1 MNILIVDDEV
11 KMRRLLRLFLEGDG
25 FTCIE
30 AADGREAMELLSER
44 PDLVMLDIMMPGVD
58 GITLCRQIKA
68 LDAELPVVLLTA
80 RSDSETTIR
89 GLDAGAD
96 DYVTKPF
103 EGNVL
108 LARIR
113 AVLRRS
119 RVTNVN
125 YGQLRYEE
133 ASGRIL
139 YQEQE
144 VVMTPK
150 ATAILKLFL
159 QHPNR
164 LYNRMDLYDL
174 VWPYSSESDPR
185 TVDAHIRMIRDK
197 LGEAGFPIDDYLKT
211 VWGRGYRWSEE
222 RSDS

>member
-1 MNILIVDDEV
+1 MKILIVDDEM

-25 FTCIE
+25 YICIE
-30 AADGREAMELLSER
+30 AADGREAMERISER

-119 RVTNVN
+119 RVTNVD
-125 YGQLRYEE
+125 YGALRYDE

-144 VVMTPK
+144 IVLTPK

-211 VWGRGYRWSEE
+211 VWGRGYRWIEE

>member
-1 MNILIVDDEV
+1 MKILIVDDEV

-25 FTCIE
+25 YTCIE
-30 AADGREAMELLSER
+30 ATDGQEAMELISER
-44 PDLVMLDIMMPGVD
+44 PDLVMLDIMMPGID

-89 GLDAGAD
+89 GLDVGAD

-211 VWGRGYRWSEE
+211 VWGRGYRWTEE
-222 RSDS
+222 RPES

>member
-1 MNILIVDDEV
+1 MKILIVDDEV
-11 KMRRLLRLFLEGDG
+11 KMRRLLRLFLEDDG
-25 FTCIE
+25 YTCIE
-30 AADGREAMELLSER
+30 AADGQEAMELISER
-44 PDLVMLDIMMPGVD
+44 PDLVMLDIMMPGTD

-119 RVTNVN
+119 RMTNVS

-144 VVMTPK
+144 IVLTPK

-197 LGEAGFPIDDYLKT
+197 IGEAGFPIDDYLKT
-211 VWGRGYRWSEE
+211 VWGRGYRWTEE
-222 RSDS
+222 RPGT

>member
-1 MNILIVDDEV
+1 MKILIVDDEM

-25 FTCIE
+25 YTCLE
-30 AADGREAMELLSER
+30 ASDAAEALELIADR
-44 PDLVMLDIMMPGVD
+44 PDLVLLDIMMPDVD
-58 GITLCRQIKA
+58 GITLCRQLKKR
-68 LDAELPVVLLTA
+68 DAELPVVLLTA

-103 EGNVL
+103 DGNVL

-119 RVTNVN
+119 RITNVS
-125 YGQLRYEE
+125 YGPLRYDES
-133 ASGRIL
+133 SGRVL
-139 YQEQE
+139 YEEQE
-144 VVMTPK
+144 IV
-150 ATAILKLFL
+150 LE
-159 QHPNR
+159 HPNR

-211 VWGRGYRWSEE
+211 VWGRGYRWVEGRDPS
-222 RSDS
+222 

>member
-25 FTCIE
+25 YTCIE

-222 RSDS
+222 RADS

>member
-1 MNILIVDDEV
+1 MKILIVDDEM

-25 FTCIE
+25 YTCIE
-30 AADGREAMELLSER
+30 AADGREAMERISER

-119 RVTNVN
+119 RVTNVD
-125 YGQLRYEE
+125 YGALRYDE

-144 VVMTPK
+144 IVLTPK

-211 VWGRGYRWSEE
+211 VWGRGYRWIEE

>member
-1 MNILIVDDEV
+1 MKILIVDDEM
-11 KMRRLLRLFLEGDG
+11 KMRRLLRLFLESDG
-25 FTCIE
+25 YTCLE
-30 AADGREAMELLSER
+30 ASDAAEALELIADRPELVL
-44 PDLVMLDIMMPGVD
+44 LDIMMPDVD
-58 GITLCRQIKA
+58 GITLCRQLKKR
-68 LDAELPVVLLTA
+68 DAELPVVLLTA

-103 EGNVL
+103 DGNVL

-119 RVTNVN
+119 RVTNVS
-125 YGQLRYEE
+125 YGPLRYDES
-133 ASGRIL
+133 SGRVL
-139 YQEQE
+139 YEEQE
-144 VVMTPK
+144 IVLTPK

-159 QHPNR
+159 EHPNR

-211 VWGRGYRWSEE
+211 VWGRGYRWVEG
-222 RSDS
+222 RDVP

>member
-1 MNILIVDDEV
+1 MNIMIVDDEE

-25 FTCIE
+25 YTCIE
-30 AADGREAMELLSER
+30 AKDAKEALEKISER
-44 PDLVMLDIMMPGVD
+44 PDLVIVDIMMPGID
-58 GITLCRQIKA
+58 GITLCRRIKA
-68 LDAELPVVLLTA
+68 LDATLPVVLLTA
-80 RSDSETTIR
+80 RSDSDSTIR

-103 EGNVL
+103 DGNVL

-119 RVTNVN
+119 RATNQS
-125 YGQLRYEE
+125 YAELRYEE
-133 ASGRIL
+133 DSGRIL
-139 YQEQE
+139 YRDEE
-144 VVMTPK
+144 ILMTPK

-164 LYNRMDLYDL
+164 LYNRLDLYEL

-211 VWGRGYRWSEE
+211 VWGRGYRWAEG
-222 RSDS
+222 RHQ